1 MVQPCRLVIGLRSID
16 LEHDLEGDTIDT
28 INSYLKDNKE
38 KYQEFHNHC
47 HEIVGDNADLPETV
61 DVTADAIAP
70 APEKPK
76 RGRKPKAP
84 VEAVAP
90 APIPVPDAAPPA
102 PPAPVDA
109 TPNAGGI
116 PAFLDRNA
124 PPVAVAPPPPPMVAP
139 PVPAAPAAPVSPPV
153 GGPISKRVIRI
164 VETIRDKVKD
174 APDGGAAYL
183 LWLANPALN
192 INKGNTVE
200 KRLVNWVAATKV
212 ITPVT
217 DDQSGPTFQELIDVL
232 SFAGDDRLLS
242 LDAMSKDIAD
252 ALQIA

>member
-1 MVQPCRLVIGLRSID
+1 MHEVLKIMVQPCRLVIGLRSID

-61 DVTADAIAP
+61 DVTSDAIAP

-90 APIPVPDAAPPA
+90 APIPVPDAAPA
-102 PPAPVDA
+102 APVDTA
-109 TPNAGGI
+109 PNAGGI

-124 PPVAVAPPPPPMVAP
+124 PPAPAAVAPPPPMAAP
-139 PVPAAPAAPVSPPV
+139 PVPAAPVSPPTGV
-153 GGPISKRVIRI
+153 LAAKVVAELKRRG
-164 VETIRDKVKD
+164 E
-174 APDGGAAYL
+174 GAADQGAGL
-183 LWLANPALN
+183 VAWLAGAALCVP
-192 INKGNTVE
+192 G
-200 KRLVNWVAATKV
+200 A
-212 ITPVT
+212 
-217 DDQSGPTFQELIDVL
+217 SFQEACDCV
-232 SFAGDDRLLS
+232 SFLTDEKLEPVA
-242 LDAMSKDIAD
+242 K
-252 ALQIA
+252 ALQLA